1 MQTKWLAA
9 LALIPTFALA
19 NASTLDGTWHIDG
32 SIEDHPVKPTC
43 TIAEKDQKLTGTCT
57 GTDGKDQTITG
68 SIKDK
73 TINWQ
78 YDTVYQSDPITLI
91 FSGTIDK
98 DSHITGTV
106 SVEPMQ
112 ASGNFT
118 AQKDGDAP
126 SK

>member
-9 LALIPTFALA
+9 LALIPSFALA
-19 NASTLDGTWHIDG
+19 SASTLDGTWHIDG
-32 SIEDHPVKPTC
+32 SIEGHPVTPTC

-57 GTDGKDQTITG
+57 GTDGKDQAITG

-73 TINWQ
+73 IINWQ
-78 YDTVYQSDPITLI
+78 YETVYQSDPITVI
-91 FSGTIDK
+91 FSGTVDK
-98 DSHITGTV
+98 ENHITGTV

-118 AQKDGDAP
+118 AQKAEVSP
-126 SK
+126 S